1 MTCGIQPAGCAQS
14 YTGAAAH
21 RCAATEPQRCDYVAA
36 SGHACASRGV
46 HVPMR
51 NGSARYTMRT
61 PYLPSTGRSRT
72 YSVVH
77 RIHAIRANHT
87 WMRCKRSRRDAAQR
101 PRGVVRRSLAQAY
114 ELGRVLSA
122 HSSKEIVA
130 PNVGHEAFAAP
141 MAGSSPK
148 SALSCPTNICVQADA
163 CLRLPTG
170 AGGWAEAMR
179 RDCAVVA
186 RVPWPM
192 LRDAVR
198 WAALCDDT
206 PATAAYRCV
215 PEAAGW
221 CDRQSPQ
228 PSLYA
233 RAEARTPRTCSFVG
247 LPSRPT
253 PECHSHHHANG
264 ASHLTRPNNT
274 IGRIAATVGGRSG
287 CPYSVAGGQRAPAG
301 GAGAPTAHTP
311 HHSTA

>member
-1 MTCGIQPAGCAQS
+1 MPARRAACTC
-14 YTGAAAH
+14 
-21 RCAATEPQRCDYVAA
+21 RCAMARLGTL
-36 SGHACASRGV
+36 CA
-46 HVPMR
+46 P
-51 NGSARYTMRT
+51 RT
-61 PYLPSTGRSRT
+61 CRAQADP
-72 YSVVH
+72 VVH
-77 RIHAIRANHT
+77 GIHAIRANHT
-87 WMRCKRSRRDAAQR
+87 RMRCKRSRRDAAQR
-101 PRGVVRRSLAQAY
+101 PRGVVWRSLAQAY
-114 ELGRVLSA
+114 ELGRLLSA

-148 SALSCPTNICVQADA
+148 SALSCPTNICARQTPG
-163 CLRLPTG
+163 LRLPTG

-186 RVPWPM
+186 RVPRPM

-221 CDRQSPQ
+221 CDRRLPQ

-233 RAEARTPRTCSFVG
+233 RAEARTPRTCSCVG

-274 IGRIAATVGGRSG
+274 IGRIGSDSGRPLRLPVQCCGWPPGTSGRGG
-287 CPYSVAGGQRAPAG
+287 CPYGPHSAPQHRVDRRT
-301 GAGAPTAHTP
+301 PHTP
-311 HHSTA
+311 RGRTGARTAS